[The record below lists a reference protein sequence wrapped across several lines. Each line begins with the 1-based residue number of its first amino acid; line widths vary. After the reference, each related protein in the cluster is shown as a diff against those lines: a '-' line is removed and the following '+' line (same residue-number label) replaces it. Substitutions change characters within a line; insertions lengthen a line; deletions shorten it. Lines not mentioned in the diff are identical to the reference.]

1 MPRMHRL
8 IPLLAILGALGPAAA
23 ERGADLKACRLPGV
37 GHPAMCGMVR
47 RPLDPSQPGKTT
59 IEVHYAVLPA
69 LARHRQPDPV
79 FFFAGGP
86 GQSAM
91 DLAGSVGRLLA
102 RVGNR
107 RDIVLVDQRGT
118 GRSAPLSCAEPLP
131 TAPLAEMADAS
142 LAIGRLQ
149 ACRLRLEK
157 QPHGQLQHYTT
168 SVAVQD
174 VDAVRQALGAARIN
188 LVGGSYGTRA
198 ALEYQRQFPQTV
210 RRTVLDGV
218 ARADMVLPASFS
230 LDNQAA
236 LDAVVD
242 ACAAEKACATRLPD
256 LRQRWQGLLA
266 SLPRTIRAAHPL
278 TGEVQSMALSR
289 DTVLGMTRSPLY
301 VPALAAA
308 LPYAMSEAADGRY
321 EPLLGLSMALTSG
334 RPPSMAEGM
343 HFSVVCAE
351 DLPRLPRSTD
361 QPGVDFGDA
370 AANLYRQVCAG
381 WPRGSVPAAFY
392 TLPAARSATLVLSG
406 GADPVTPPR
415 HGARV
420 AQALGAQAR
429 HVVVAQAGHGVMGIA
444 CMRDVLFRFLDAAS
458 DEEALKVDAG
468 CADDIPRPPA
478 FLPPQGAS
486 APTP

>member
-1 MPRMHRL
+1 
-8 IPLLAILGALGPAAA
+8 
-23 ERGADLKACRLPGV
+23 
-37 GHPAMCGMVR
+37 
-47 RPLDPSQPGKTT
+47 
-59 IEVHYAVLPA
+59 
-69 LARHRQPDPV
+69 
-79 FFFAGGP
+79 
-86 GQSAM
+86 
-91 DLAGSVGRLLA
+91 
-102 RVGNR
+102 
-107 RDIVLVDQRGT
+107 
-118 GRSAPLSCAEPLP
+118 
-131 TAPLAEMADAS
+131 
-142 LAIGRLQ
+142 
-149 ACRLRLEK
+149 
-157 QPHGQLQHYTT
+157 
-168 SVAVQD
+168 
-174 VDAVRQALGAARIN
+174 
-188 LVGGSYGTRA
+188 
-198 ALEYQRQFPQTV
+198 
-210 RRTVLDGV
+210 
-218 ARADMVLPASFS
+218 MVLPASFS